1 MKEVLNLVQREPLK
15 KALHNVLPGIL
26 SMELTKQSACDTRTH
41 IDAGEKSLK

>member
-1 MKEVLNLVQREPLK
+1 MRKEVLNLVQREPLK

-26 SMELTKQSACDTRTH
+26 MELTNQSACDTRTH